1 MRGRKSLL
9 HVKVTR
15 AKGREYCYFRT
26 GRFSEEGREIL
37 AKLPPRSDLAGFGAS
52 YASYL
57 AARTRR
63 EALPSELTFPQLCDL
78 WEKSPRWTRKK
89 EAEPNETAP
98 RRKKKERPYAEGT
111 KKLYRISLDYARA
124 RLPTAPAA
132 LVEQQD
138 IARLIDERADEPG
151 AANSI
156 LRTINSL
163 YKWARSRG
171 HVPKGCDPGRE
182 IEELEVGEHEP
193 WRDDILKAAL
203 GADNERVRLAV
214 HLLYFAA
221 QRIEDTVRMK
231 GADRREDGLHV
242 VQQKSGREMVIPIHS
257 RLAAELE
264 RHSFGLDYI
273 IPGAKPGQP
282 LDQHTLRVEIQAWV
296 RERFGV
302 HVVPH
307 GLRKNAVN
315 ALLEAGCSSAETAAI
330 SGQSLQMVEHYAK
343 RRAQPKL
350 ARGALLK
357 WDRNAK

>member
-1 MRGRKSLL
+1 MRRKAPE
-9 HVKVTR
+9 HVKVTK

-26 GRFSEEGREIL
+26 GQFKDGKEIL
-37 AKLPPRSDLAGFGAS
+37 APMPPRSDKAGFGQS
-52 YASYL
+52 YASFL
-57 AARTRR
+57 AARTKR
-63 EALPSELTFPQLCDL
+63 EAAPSDLTFPQLCDL

-89 EAEPNETAP
+89 EAEPDQVAP

-111 KKLYRISLDYARA
+111 KKLYRISLDYARK

-132 LVEQQD
+132 LLEQQD
-138 IARLIDERADEPG
+138 VARLIDERADEPG

-156 LRTINSL
+156 LRTIGSL
-163 YKWARSRG
+163 YKWARQRG
-171 HVPKGCDPGRE
+171 HVPKGCDPCAD
-182 IEELEVGEHEP
+182 IEELETGEHEP
-193 WRDDILKAAL
+193 WREDILEAAL
-203 GADNERVRLAV
+203 SADNDRVRLGT

-242 VQQKSGREMVIPIHS
+242 IQQKGGRELSIPIHS
-257 RLAAELE
+257 RLAAELA

-273 IPGAKPGQP
+273 IPGTKPGQP
-282 LDQHTLRVEIQAWV
+282 LDQHTLRTEIQAWV
-296 RERFGV
+296 QERFGV
-302 HVVPH
+302 HIVPH

-315 ALLEAGCSSAETAAI
+315 ALLEAECSVAETAAI